1 MGQTIAQKIIASHA
15 TASTVDPGDLVDV
28 TPDWILAN
36 DLSMYRGI
44 ERMDDLGYD
53 RIANPEQAIV
63 AFDHHVPSS
72 DPTITTHMNEMR
84 AWLDE
89 QAVEHFYDSGQGILH
104 NIVAEEGYA
113 LPGQLIIG
121 SDSHTTT
128 HGAFGMFSTGISH
141 TDLGQALGTG
151 ELWLKVPE
159 TRKLVVTDE
168 LPAGTSAK
176 DLGLAIMGELT
187 ASEAIYDAIEYY
199 GPGIDALEM
208 HERQTL
214 TNFAVELGAQTGII
228 PADSVTES
236 YLEGRARAPYE
247 TVEAD
252 PDAAYTTTH
261 RIDGS
266 AIEPLVA
273 MPSAVDNIGTVV
285 DNAGTAVDQVFV
297 GTCNNAR
304 YEDIRAFTDVLG
316 SDVVAKHTDLIV
328 VPGSKAAAK
337 RMNEEGITNR
347 IMDAGGVVNAPGCG
361 PCFGAHGGLL
371 GEGDTCV
378 GTMNRNFPGRMGPGE
393 IYISSPETAAAAAIY
408 GEITDP
414 REVA

>member
-1 MGQTIAQKIIASHA
+1 MGQTIAQKIIADH
-15 TASTVDPGDLVDV
+15 TNTDDVTPGDLVDV

-36 DLSMYRGI
+36 DLSMYRGM
-44 ERMDDLGYD
+44 ERMADLGYEQVAVPD
-53 RIANPEQAIV
+53 RAVI

-84 AWLDE
+84 EWLNR
-89 QAVEHFYDSGQGILH
+89 QGVEHFYDSGSGILH

-141 TDLGQALGTG
+141 TDLAQALGTG
-151 ELWLKVPE
+151 ELWVKVPE
-159 TRKLVVTDE
+159 TRKIIVDSE
-168 LPAGTSAK
+168 LPDGVSSK

-187 ASEAIYDAIEYY
+187 ASQAIYDAIEYV
-199 GPGIDALEM
+199 GDGIEALEM
-208 HERQTL
+208 HERQTI
-214 TNFAVELGAQTGII
+214 TNLAVELGAQTGII
-228 PADSVTES
+228 PADDVTEE
-236 YLEGRARAPYE
+236 YLDGRARESFDPVY
-247 TVEAD
+247 AD
-252 PDAAYTTTH
+252 GDATYTDVH
-261 RIDGS
+261 EIDGS
-266 AIEPLVA
+266 SIEPLVA
-273 MPSAVDNIGTVV
+273 EPSAVDNVGTVRE
-285 DNAGTAVDQVFV
+285 NAGTDVDQVFV
-297 GTCNNAR
+297 GTCNNGR
-304 YEDIRAFTDVLG
+304 FEDIQAFANVLG
-316 SDVVAKHTDLIV
+316 GERVAKQTDLIV
-328 VPGSKAAAK
+328 VPGSANAYKQ
-337 RMNEEGITNR
+337 MNETGITNQ
-347 IMDAGGVVNAPGCG
+347 IVDAGGVVNPPGCG

-414 REVA
+414 REVT

>member
-1 MGQTIAQKIIASHA
+1 MGQTIAQKVIASHTDA
-15 TASTVDPGDLVDV
+15 ADVDPGDLVDV

-36 DLSMYRGI
+36 DLSMYRGM

-53 RIANPEQAIV
+53 RIAVPDRAIV

-89 QAVEHFYDSGQGILH
+89 QDVEHFYDSGAGILH
-104 NIVAEEGYA
+104 NIVAEGGYA

-128 HGAFGMFSTGISH
+128 HGAFGMLSTGISH
-141 TDLGQALGTG
+141 TDLGEALGAG
-151 ELWLKVPE
+151 ELWIKVPE
-159 TRKLVVTDE
+159 TRKLVVENE

-176 DLGLAIMGELT
+176 DLGLAIMGKLT
-187 ASEAIYDAIEYY
+187 ASQAIYDAIEYY
-199 GPGIDALEM
+199 GAGIEALEM
-208 HERQTL
+208 YERQTV
-214 TNFAVELGAQTGII
+214 TNFAVELGAQAGIV
-228 PADSVTES
+228 PADDVTKA
-236 YLEGRARAPYE
+236 YLDGRARESYDP
-247 TVEAD
+247 VEAD
-252 PDAAYTTTH
+252 EDAEYTETH
-261 RIDGS
+261 HLDG
-266 AIEPLVA
+266 AEIEPLVA
-273 MPSAVDNIGTVV
+273 MPSAVDNIGTVRE
-285 DNAGTAVDQVFV
+285 NAGTTVDQVFV
-297 GTCNNAR
+297 GTCNNGR
-304 YEDIRAFTDVLG
+304 FEDIRAFADVLKT
-316 SDVVAKHTDLIV
+316 DTVAKHTDLIV
-328 VPGSKAAAK
+328 VPGSREAYK
-337 RMNEEGITNR
+337 RMNDEGITNR

-393 IYISSPETAAAAAIY
+393 IYISSPETAAAAAMY

-414 REVA
+414 REVV

>member
-1 MGQTIAQKIIASHA
+1 MGRTIAQKIIATH
-15 TASTVDPGDLVDV
+15 TDETNVVPGNIVDV

-44 ERMDDLGYD
+44 ERMDDLEYD
-53 RIANPEQAIV
+53 RIAVPERAIV

-84 AWLDE
+84 EWLDE
-89 QAVEHFYDSGQGILH
+89 QDIEHFYDSGDGILH

-128 HGAFGMFSTGISH
+128 HGAFGAFSTGISH

-159 TRKLVVTDE
+159 TRKIVVENE
-168 LPAGTSAK
+168 LPRGSSAK

-187 ASEAIYDAIEYY
+187 ASRAIYDAIEYS
-199 GPGIDALEM
+199 GSAIQALEM
-208 HERQTL
+208 YERQTL
-214 TNFAVELGAQTGII
+214 TNLAVELGAQTGIV
-228 PADSVTES
+228 PVDDVTES
-236 YLEGRARAPYE
+236 YLEERAREAYE
-247 TVEAD
+247 PVEPDHDAEYKETHTL
-252 PDAAYTTTH
+252 DAAEVT
-261 RIDGS
+261 
-266 AIEPLVA
+266 PLVA

-285 DNAGTAVDQVFV
+285 ENTETPVDQVFV
-297 GTCNNAR
+297 GTCNNGR
-304 YEDIRAFTDVLG
+304 FEDIRAFTDILG
-316 SDVVAKHTDLIV
+316 TDSVAKHTDLIV
-328 VPGSKAAAK
+328 VPGSKRAYK
-337 RMNEEGITNR
+337 RMNEAGITNR

-393 IYISSPETAAAAAIY
+393 VYISSPETAAASAIY

-414 REVA
+414 REVV

>member
-1 MGQTIAQKIIASHA
+1 MGQTIAQKVIADHSDA
-15 TASTVDPGDLVDV
+15 TDVDPGDLVDV

-36 DLSMYRGI
+36 DLSMYRGM
-44 ERMDDLGYD
+44 ERMDDLGYG
-53 RIANPEQAIV
+53 RIADPDRAII

-84 AWLDE
+84 KWLTE
-89 QAVEHFYDSGQGILH
+89 QNVEHFYDSGEGILH
-104 NIVAEEGYA
+104 NIVAENGYA

-128 HGAFGMFSTGISH
+128 HGAFGMLSTGISH
-141 TDLGQALGTG
+141 TDLGQALGSG

-159 TRKLVVTDE
+159 TRRVVVDEE
-168 LPAGTSAK
+168 LPDGTSAK

-187 ASEAIYDAIEYY
+187 ASKAIYDTIEYY
-199 GPGIDALEM
+199 GAGIEALQM

-214 TNFAVELGAQTGII
+214 TNFAVELGAQAGII
-228 PADSVTES
+228 PADDVTES
-236 YLEGRARAPYE
+236 YLKGRARESYE
-247 TVEAD
+247 PVEAD
-252 PDAAYTTTH
+252 EDAEYTATH
-261 RIDGS
+261 ELEGGD
-266 AIEPLVA
+266 IEPLVA
-273 MPSAVDNIGTVV
+273 MPSAVDNVGTVAENV
-285 DNAGTAVDQVFV
+285 GTTVDQVFV
-297 GTCNNAR
+297 GTCNNGR
-304 YEDIRAFTDVLG
+304 FEDIQAFADVLG
-316 SDVVAKHTDLIV
+316 NDSVAKHTKLIV
-328 VPGSKAAAK
+328 VPGSKQAYK
-337 RMNEEGITNR
+337 RMNEEGITNQ

-393 IYISSPETAAAAAIY
+393 IYISSPETAAASAMY

-414 REVA
+414 REVV

>member
-1 MGQTIAQKIIASHA
+1 MGQTIAQKIIADHTNVTGA
-15 TASTVDPGDLVDV
+15 EPGDLVDV

-36 DLSMYRGI
+36 DLSMYRGM
-44 ERMDDLGYD
+44 ERMNDLGHD
-53 RIANPEQAIV
+53 RIAVPDRAII

-84 AWLDE
+84 EWLEE
-89 QAVEHFYDSGQGILH
+89 QRVEHFFDSGEGILH
-104 NIVAEEGYA
+104 NIVAEEGFA

-151 ELWLKVPE
+151 ELWLKIPE
-159 TRKLVVTDE
+159 TRKVVVE
-168 LPAGTSAK
+168 NKLSEGTSAK

-187 ASEAIYDAIEYY
+187 ASQAIYDAIEYY
-199 GPGIDALEM
+199 GAGIETLEM

-214 TNFAVELGAQTGII
+214 TNFAVELGAQAGII
-228 PADSVTES
+228 PADDVTKS
-236 YLEGRARAPYE
+236 YLRRRAREEYE
-247 TVEAD
+247 IVEAD
-252 PDAAYTTTH
+252 DDAEYVATH
-261 RIDGS
+261 KLDGS
-266 AIEPLVA
+266 ELEPLVA
-273 MPSAVDNIGTVV
+273 MPSAVDNIGTVEE
-285 DNAGTAVDQVFV
+285 NAGTTVDQVFV
-297 GTCNNAR
+297 GTCNNGR
-304 YEDIRAFTDVLG
+304 FGDIEAFADKLGTDVV
-316 SDVVAKHTDLIV
+316 SKHTDLIV
-328 VPGSKAAAK
+328 VPGSKRAYK

-371 GEGDTCV
+371 GEGDVCV

-393 IYISSPETAAAAAIY
+393 IYLGSPETAAASAIY

-414 REVA
+414 REVV

>member
-1 MGQTIAQKIIASHA
+1 MGQSIAQKIIASH
-15 TASTVDPGDLVDV
+15 TDETNVASGDLVDV

-44 ERMDDLGYD
+44 ERMDDLEYD
-53 RIANPEQAIV
+53 RIAAPERAIV

-84 AWLDE
+84 RWLDE
-89 QAVEHFYDSGQGILH
+89 QEVEHFYDSGEGILH

-159 TRKLVVTDE
+159 TRKIVVENE
-168 LPAGTSAK
+168 LSESSSAK

-187 ASEAIYDAIEYY
+187 ASQAIYDAIEYY
-199 GPGIDALEM
+199 GSGIEALEM

-228 PADSVTES
+228 PADGVTES
-236 YLEGRARAPYE
+236 YLDNRAREAYE
-247 TVEAD
+247 PVEPDDDAEYKETHTL
-252 PDAAYTTTH
+252 DAAK
-261 RIDGS
+261 
-266 AIEPLVA
+266 IEPLLA
-273 MPSAVDNIGTVV
+273 MPSAVDNIGTVEE
-285 DNAGTAVDQVFV
+285 NAGTTVDQVFV
-297 GTCNNAR
+297 GTCNNGR
-304 YEDIRAFTDVLG
+304 FEDIKAFSEILG
-316 SDVVAKHTDLIV
+316 NDTIAKHTDLIV
-328 VPGSKAAAK
+328 VPGSKRASK
-337 RMNEEGITNR
+337 RMNEEGITNQ

-393 IYISSPETAAAAAIY
+393 IYISSPDTAAASAIY

-414 REVA
+414 REVV